1 MSDEAETRQE
11 IQKRCAREHRCRDCA
26 RLNAD
31 GGCGADDCQFCG
43 TAVNSVCNFRPKPPE
58 APHAASAFAERA
70 SRYIRGTFEVRT
82 QLVESSLLAPKV
94 LSDEIDEDPL
104 DVVCYPFGAE
114 VRQVLTE
121 EQTSYLLQLSDAQR
135 QLAEVRGWFERER
148 DANAELTNEAR
159 RLGKELDCYK
169 ELLRDAQCKR
179 DTYRN
184 DRSVARNERSV
195 ARRAR
200 DTALREL
207 AELRSALG
215 ALT

>member
-1 MSDEAETRQE
+1 MTTKEQCKTQ
-11 IQKRCAREHRCRDCA
+11 HRCRDCV
-26 RLNAD
+26 RLSAD
-31 GGCGADDCQFCG
+31 GGCGADECDFCTHEG
-43 TAVNSVCNFRPKPPE
+43 HVCGFRPLPPVA

-94 LSDEIDEDPL
+94 LSDEIDEDPI

-148 DANAELTNEAR
+148 DANAELANEAR

-184 DRSVARNERSV
+184 ERSVARNERSV

-200 DTALREL
+200 ATALREL
-207 AELRSALG
+207 AELRSALAALG
-215 ALT
+215 AST